1 MVRPIIFDYHY
12 YIDLLNLKSPSCFFF
27 LYMNSYLNGLLQ
39 TLFMTPEFRR
49 AIFTWHYNPS
59 KHGAEEWCIPLQLQK
74 LFGLLQLSKDR
85 AVDTIALTHSF
96 GWEGSE
102 VFQQQDVQELTR
114 VLFDALEETFKGTA
128 VENIIDELYAGRL
141 VDYIRCIDVDYESER
156 VDKCLDFSL
165 AIVPFDSN
173 VAMKSLT
180 ECIEMFLRPEILDG
194 DNQYYAEA
202 FQKKVDAIKGLKLC
216 KLPQIMSIQ
225 LKRFVFDFSNDYVVQ
240 KKLNDIVKFPMILD
254 MNKYVTRLS
263 ADSRHRTSSCSR
275 SSSIEGDDGIE
286 LIGDDQLSARDEFEA
301 FLMKQIELLRE
312 SRRRNEESKT
322 DTETIEGEVVAVAV
336 DSRNGDTGVWGE
348 GEWGGQ
354 SAVVVGGGGCND
366 SDEPTGLNTVGLV
379 STDENGKGDS
389 VGDDSER
396 PHEMGDN
403 DVKGSQIEYESLSEE
418 AIVDLIRT
426 RGEWVY
432 ELYAVLI
439 HSGAISGG
447 HYFAYIKVRW

>member
-1 MVRPIIFDYHY
+1 V
-12 YIDLLNLKSPSCFFF
+12 
-27 LYMNSYLNGLLQ
+27 
-39 TLFMTPEFRR
+39 
-49 AIFTWHYNPS
+49 
-59 KHGAEEWCIPLQLQK
+59 EEWCIPLQLQK

-202 FQKKVDAIKGLKLC
+202 FSRKVDAIKGLKLC

-275 SSSIEGDDGIE
+275 SSSVEGDDGVE
-286 LIGDDQLSARDEFEA
+286 LISDQLSARDEFEA

-312 SRRRNEESKT
+312 GRRKHEESIT
-322 DTETIEGEVVAVAV
+322 DTEMIEGEAPVAVAV
-336 DSRNGDTGVWGE
+336 AVGATEGWGDELGG
-348 GEWGGQ
+348 GWGGQ
-354 SAVVVGGGGCND
+354 AEGCINF
-366 SDEPTGLNTVGLV
+366 DEPVGL
-379 STDENGKGDS
+379 STVNLKSDDNDKADC
-389 VGDDSER
+389 VCDDSR
-396 PHEMGDN
+396 PQIKDESSQDIDKDKDR
-403 DVKGSQIEYESLSEE
+403 DVEPQIEYESLSEE
-418 AIVDLIRT
+418 AIVNLIRT

-447 HYFAYIKVRW
+447 HYFAYIKVMVIDALMLCHR

>member
-1 MVRPIIFDYHY
+1 
-12 YIDLLNLKSPSCFFF
+12 
-27 LYMNSYLNGLLQ
+27 
-39 TLFMTPEFRR
+39 MTPEFCR

-202 FQKKVDAIKGLKLC
+202 FQQKVDAIKGLKLC

-312 SRRRNEESKT
+312 GRRRNEESIT
-322 DTETIEGEVVAVAV
+322 DTETVEGEVVAVAV
-336 DSRNGDTGVWGE
+336 DGDGGTGGWGE

-354 SAVVVGGGGCND
+354 AVAEGAGCAD
-366 SDEPTGLNTVGLV
+366 SDVPVGLSTVDLV
-379 STDENGKGDS
+379 SDDKGKGDS
-389 VGDDSER
+389 VGDDSGR
-396 PHEMGDN
+396 PHEKGDS
-403 DVKGSQIEYESLSEE
+403 DEKESQIEYESLSEE
-418 AIVDLIRT
+418 AIVNLIRT

-447 HYFAYIKVRW
+447 HYFAYIKVQW

>member
-1 MVRPIIFDYHY
+1 M
-12 YIDLLNLKSPSCFFF
+12 
-27 LYMNSYLNGLLQ
+27 
-39 TLFMTPEFRR
+39 
-49 AIFTWHYNPS
+49 
-59 KHGAEEWCIPLQLQK
+59 
-74 LFGLLQLSKDR
+74 
-85 AVDTIALTHSF
+85 
-96 GWEGSE
+96 
-102 VFQQQDVQELTR
+102 
-114 VLFDALEETFKGTA
+114 
-128 VENIIDELYAGRL
+128 
-141 VDYIRCIDVDYESER
+141 
-156 VDKCLDFSL
+156 
-165 AIVPFDSN
+165 
-173 VAMKSLT
+173 
-180 ECIEMFLRPEILDG
+180 
-194 DNQYYAEA
+194 
-202 FQKKVDAIKGLKLC
+202 
-216 KLPQIMSIQ
+216 
-225 LKRFVFDFSNDYVVQ
+225 
-240 KKLNDIVKFPMILD
+240 
-254 MNKYVTRLS
+254 TRLS

-336 DSRNGDTGVWGE
+336 DSRDGDTGVWGE

-354 SAVVVGGGGCND
+354 SAIVVGGGGCND
-366 SDEPTGLNTVGLV
+366 SDELTGLNAVGLV
-379 STDENGKGDS
+379 SDENGKGDS

-403 DVKGSQIEYESLSEE
+403 DVQGPQIEYESLSEE

-447 HYFAYIKVRW
+447 HYFAYIKVRR

>member
-1 MVRPIIFDYHY
+1 
-12 YIDLLNLKSPSCFFF
+12 
-27 LYMNSYLNGLLQ
+27 
-39 TLFMTPEFRR
+39 MTPEFRR

-275 SSSIEGDDGIE
+275 SSSIEGDDGINE

-312 SRRRNEESKT
+312 GRRRNEESIT
-322 DTETIEGEVVAVAV
+322 DTETVEGEAVAVAV
-336 DSRNGDTGVWGE
+336 DIDGGTGGWGE

-354 SAVVVGGGGCND
+354 TAAVAVAGGGGGGECID
-366 SDEPTGLNTVGLV
+366 SDEPVSLSTVGLV
-379 STDENGKGDS
+379 SDNNSKSNS
-389 VGDDSER
+389 VDDDSEK
-396 PHEMGDN
+396 PLKKGDIEEEEK
-403 DVKGSQIEYESLSEE
+403 VSQIEYESLSEE

-447 HYFAYIKVRW
+447 HYFAYIKVWW